1 MKQGAVLAII
11 AAIMLAGGVAFA
23 HGDAEHVRGTVTNIT
38 DTAITVQVS
47 VKETRTVTVN
57 AKTMVMKG
65 ASHLSLKDLK
75 VGDRVILD
83 VDKKSSVAT
92 EVKLATSAPASAKA
106 TATSQKRKG

>member
-1 MKQGAVLAII
+1 MKRTVLAFMT
-11 AAIMLAGGVAFA
+11 ALVLTGGVAFA

-38 DTAITVQVS
+38 GTAITVQVS
-47 VKETRTVTVN
+47 AKETRTVTVN

-92 EVKLATSAPASAKA
+92 EVKLADAAPASAKA
-106 TATSQKRKG
+106 PTTQKRKG